1 MDGHATDVDA
11 RVETLVAG
19 VLIESSMDRAERPFA
34 TGLESVLGVR
44 ESSEVEPVSDLVV
57 FGDVAIDSQAP

>member
-19 VLIESSMDRAERPFA
+19 VLIESSMDRAESPFA